1 MIKNIFFVLLSWNII
16 PSRIS
21 KIFSRSFLSSV
32 NFISLHYLLGINPH
46 SVVILLQEGFFLFE
60 QFCICKLLLPQ
71 ASSLLS
77 IICLLTILSKIPL
90 CFTLF
95 NPQILISLTEDT
107 DRQAL
112 KDQTTV
118 SLSEA
123 ADGLDVMGGH
133 IGIVTNENDDKYLV
147 WILKSIQKDSES
159 ETATV
164 TIYVDVSDVD
174 NTTIITKEF
183 DRSKQD
189 DKFNHDDNKRAKMME
204 KIQQKLSEPIGDAD
218 ATRIAFVEKLQE
230 LKAAL
235 ENGNSERVSELRDEL
250 KDLRSELG
258 NIKSYLK

>member
-1 MIKNIFFVLLSWNII
+1 MNKKTTYLIPAFAAVFVLMFAFVPTLALAEYGNDMHDKWCSENH
-16 PSRIS
+16 
-21 KIFSRSFLSSV
+21 KI
-32 NFISLHYLLGINPH
+32 HK
-46 SVVILLQEGFFLFE
+46 VIEVDGFVG
-60 QFCICKLLLPQ
+60 
-71 ASSLLS
+71 S
-77 IICLLTILSKIPL
+77 I
-90 CFTLF
+90 
-95 NPQILISLTEDT
+95 QVTEDT
-107 DRQAL
+107 DRQVL
-112 KDQTTV
+112 KDQATV

-164 TIYVDVSDVD
+164 TIYVVDVSDAD

-183 DRSKQD
+183 DRSKWD
-189 DKFNHDDNKRAKMME
+189 DKFNHDDNKCAKIME
-204 KIQQKLSEPIGDAD
+204 KIQQKLSEPIGDVD

-235 ENGNSERVSELRDEL
+235 ENGNSERASKLRDEL